1 MLVKGTGEAAVGT
14 GKSGLD
20 AGDLPEART
29 ATSSGCYREVKGDSS
44 VKGVHV
50 DAAKKV
56 LRVLPQARPWTPCIH
71 SMTFS
76 SVHVENRVRTL
87 SRSHC

>member
-20 AGDLPEART
+20 ARDLPEDGT
-29 ATSSGCYREVKGDSS
+29 ATSSGCYREVKGNSS
-44 VKGVHV
+44 VKRVRV
-50 DAAKKV
+50 DAAKNV
-56 LRVLPQARPWTPCIH
+56 LRVLPQARPWTLCIH
-71 SMTFS
+71 SMRFS
-76 SVHVENRVRTL
+76 SLHVENQVRTL

>member
-14 GKSGLD
+14 GEFGLD
-20 AGDLPEART
+20 AGDLPEDGTAR
-29 ATSSGCYREVKGDSS
+29 SSWCYREVKRDSS
-44 VKGVHV
+44 VKGVSV
-50 DAAKKV
+50 VTAKKM
-56 LRVLPQARPWTPCIH
+56 LRVLPQSEPWTPCIH

-76 SVHVENRVRTL
+76 SLHVENQVRTL

>member
-20 AGDLPEART
+20 ARDLPEDRT
-29 ATSSGCYREVKGDSS
+29 AISSGCYREIKGDSS
-44 VKGVHV
+44 VKRVRV
-50 DAAKKV
+50 NAAKNV
-56 LRVLPQARPWTPCIH
+56 LRVLPQARPWIPCIH
-71 SMTFS
+71 SMRFS
-76 SVHVENRVRTL
+76 SLHVENQVRTF